1 MTMKNRSTV
10 LAIGLVVGL
19 AGCASNTSLTEEG
32 DVRFPDLES
41 TYLKTGD
48 FVDPDDVL
56 RISEGQHKDQVRL
69 LLGHPHFSEGIFGV
83 REWDYAFN
91 FYTGYADEYIT
102 CQYKL
107 LFDREMRVT
116 STHWRDAQ
124 CPALLVPIQV
134 EELAAEPRQEKV
146 TLSGD
151 ILFGFDSDQLT
162 FEGKR
167 ALERVVDAFHGATAP
182 ASIRIAGYADRFG
195 DEQYNMQL
203 SQARAESV
211 GNYLVSRGVE
221 RSSLNMVGR
230 GEADPIVDCPGQV
243 ATPSVRECLKPN
255 RRVEM
260 TLQYAH

>member
-1 MTMKNRSTV
+1 MKNRSTI
-10 LAIGLVVGL
+10 LAIGLIVGL
-19 AGCASNTSLTEEG
+19 AGCASNASLTDEG
-32 DVRFPDLES
+32 EVRFPDLDS

-91 FYTGYADEYIT
+91 FYTGNGNEYIT

-116 STHWRDAQ
+116 STYWRDAQ

-134 EELAAEPRQEKV
+134 EEFATEPRQEK
-146 TLSGD
+146 LMLPGD
-151 ILFGFDSDQLT
+151 VLFDFDSAQLT
-162 FEGKR
+162 LEGRR
-167 ALERVVDAFHGATAP
+167 ALDRIVAAFDQATP
-182 ASIRIAGYADRFG
+182 PTSIRVAGYADRLG
-195 DEQYNMQL
+195 DAQYNLRL

-211 GNYLVSRGVE
+211 GNYLASQGVA
-221 RSSLNMVGR
+221 RASLQMTGR
-230 GEADPIVDCPGQV
+230 GQADPVVNCPGSV
-243 ATPSVRECLKPN
+243 ATPSVIACLKPN
-255 RRVEM
+255 RRVEI
-260 TLQYAH
+260 TLQYES

>member
-1 MTMKNRSTV
+1 MKNRSTI
-10 LAIGLVVGL
+10 LAIGLAIGL
-19 AGCASNTSLTEEG
+19 AGCASNPPPAGKDEIH
-32 DVRFPDLES
+32 FPDLDN

-48 FVDPDDVL
+48 FVEPDSVL

-91 FYTGYADEYIT
+91 FYTGNGNEYIT

-116 STHWRDAQ
+116 DTYWRDAQ

-134 EELAAEPRQEKV
+134 EELATETRQEKV
-146 TLSGD
+146 ILSGD
-151 ILFGFDSDQLT
+151 VLFGFDSDQLT

-167 ALERVVDAFHGATAP
+167 ALERVVDSFHGTSSP
-182 ASIRIAGYADRFG
+182 ASILIAGYADRFG
-195 DEQYNMQL
+195 DAQYNLCL

-211 GNYLVSRGVE
+211 GTYLVSQGIS
-221 RSSLNMVGR
+221 RSSINTVGR
-230 GEADPIVDCPGQV
+230 GDTDPVVECSGQV
-243 ATPSVRECLKPN
+243 ATASVKACLKPN

-260 TLQYAH
+260 TLKYSE

>member
-1 MTMKNRSTV
+1 MKNRSTI
-10 LAIGLVVGL
+10 LAIGLMVGL
-19 AGCASNTSLTEEG
+19 AGCASNASLTDKG
-32 DVRFPDLES
+32 DVRFPDLDS

-48 FVDPDDVL
+48 FVDHDAVL

-91 FYTGYADEYIT
+91 FYTGNGNQYIT

-107 LFDREMRVT
+107 LFDRDMRVE

-124 CPALLVPIQV
+124 CPALLVPIQM
-134 EELAAEPRQEKV
+134 EELATEPRQEKV

-151 ILFGFDSDQLT
+151 VLFGFDSDQLT

-167 ALERVVDAFHGATAP
+167 ALERVVDAFHGTSGP
-182 ASIRIAGYADRFG
+182 ASILIAGHADRFG
-195 DEQYNMQL
+195 DAQYNLRL

-211 GNYLVSRGVE
+211 GAYLVSQGIPGA
-221 RSSLNMVGR
+221 SINTIGR
-230 GEADPIVDCPGQV
+230 GDADPVVECPGQV
-243 ATPSVRECLKPN
+243 ATASVKSCLKPN

-260 TLQYAH
+260 TLQYDR